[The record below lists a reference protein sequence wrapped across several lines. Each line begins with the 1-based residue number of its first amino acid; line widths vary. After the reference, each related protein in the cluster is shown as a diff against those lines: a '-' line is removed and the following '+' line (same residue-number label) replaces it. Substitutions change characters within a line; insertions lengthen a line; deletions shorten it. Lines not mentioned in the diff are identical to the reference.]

1 MGTVARG
8 AVGLAVLLAAV
19 AYLLNP
25 TNLIYLGVQISAC
38 VVAYIGALRAPRGQR
53 LVPHLIAAGLAAS
66 VSAELIWFLLE
77 RAGEVPDISIAD
89 ILWFASYPPIAA
101 ALWIALVRGEGRGRV
116 NVDMVVDA
124 LTIVVISVL
133 TFWSLSI
140 SDIVAD
146 PSTPAFV
153 RTVWASYPV
162 ADAVVLAL
170 VLRVLASPR
179 SRKTID
185 IWFAVGVGCWL
196 AADIGYL
203 LFSDDGTTGT
213 VMDLGWML
221 GTALMAHSTWRRWT
235 PPVVEADVRVAETR
249 VRRTAADGGPA
260 PPRAA
265 GTRADRG
272 PARP

>member
-1 MGTVARG
+1 M
-8 AVGLAVLLAAV
+8 
-19 AYLLNP
+19 
-25 TNLIYLGVQISAC
+25 
-38 VVAYIGALRAPRGQR
+38 
-53 LVPHLIAAGLAAS
+53 
-66 VSAELIWFLLE
+66 IWFFLE
-77 RAGEVPDISIAD
+77 RAGEVPDISVAD

-179 SRKTID
+179 SRETID
-185 IWFAVGVGCWL
+185 IWFAVGVGLLARLGHRLPAALRRRDHRDRDGPGLDAGDGPHGPLHL
-196 AADIGYL
+196 AAL
-203 LFSDDGTTGT
+203 
-213 VMDLGWML
+213 
-221 GTALMAHSTWRRWT
+221 AAARR
-235 PPVVEADVRVAETR
+235 
-249 VRRTAADGGPA
+249 
-260 PPRAA
+260 
-265 GTRADRG
+265 
-272 PARP
+272 